1 MDRLRVVCVLFLCGI
16 ASVSI
21 ATDLVIESLDG
32 NGQLI
37 FNEVPNVSTY
47 RVEQASSLGGSW
59 GFFTNIPPSGTGT
72 ITSSIPLA
80 ASAQFFRVVA
90 ELEPTPEGMA
100 LIPAGSFQM
109 GDTFGEG
116 YSSELP
122 VHSVYVSGF
131 YVGKYEVTNDEMVE
145 VMQWAHDNG
154 KLIVSSSSITNA
166 QGNQQKLL
174 DLDDVGC
181 RITWDGSTFG
191 IKSEKGSG
199 YPCFEVS
206 WYGSAAYCN
215 YRSEMEE
222 RTPCYNLSDWSCD
235 FSANGYRLPTEA
247 EWEKAARGGLN
258 GKRFDWGDTINHN
271 YANYWANGSAYP
283 YDTSPY
289 TTYTFH
295 PSYADGDVPYSNP
308 VGSFAPNGH
317 GLYDM
322 VGNMW
327 EWCSDWYDG
336 EYYASSPSS
345 NPRGASTGLNR
356 VMRGGCWAHNAK
368 SCRSA
373 GRLGGSPS
381 DSRYFIGFRAALPA
395 KP

>member
-72 ITSSIPLA
+72 ITSSHNKLHSTCGLCTVFPGGCGVGA
-80 ASAQFFRVVA
+80 YSRRH
-90 ELEPTPEGMA
+90 
-100 LIPAGSFQM
+100 GSH
-109 GDTFGEG
+109 
-116 YSSELP
+116 SRRKLP
-122 VHSVYVSGF
+122 D
-131 YVGKYEVTNDEMVE
+131 EVTNDEMVE